1 MSCFIS
7 DFLYFAFLFLP
18 LCCTLLPPSL
28 HRCLWTTSITT
39 MTSHQGASYDF
50 VLITCCLI
58 FKATH
63 FHRDGHY
70 IYVIRG
76 WFCCC
81 CCCCWQP
88 WGSQISIS
96 PAAILMSHLCD
107 TTILRVHSS
116 QSNRPCASTNDNL
129 SPQTCQEVET
139 FTHMQV
145 QMQCTYQISECR
157 SIVHHYCCDESQ
169 HKVSGTDLSPPSCHK
184 TKQSKFKPG
193 RWNPIMGSSMI
204 TMTMKMLTKLE
215 QQYTDAKGIKK
226 QANSVKV
233 DWIHLAQKH
242 LTNSS

>member
-1 MSCFIS
+1 MWCQLAHNNFCPVLSFTFHVVS
-7 DFLYFAFLFLP
+7 FWHFSVSKSFFDSFFFRLNSFDLFGLFHVLFHLWLP
-18 LCCTLLPPSL
+18 LFCLSLSTLLCTLLPPSL

-76 WFCCC
+76 WLC
-81 CCCCWQP
+81 CCCCWQL

-96 PAAILMSHLCD
+96 PAAIMMRHLCD
-107 TTILRVHSS
+107 TTILQAHSS
-116 QSNRPCASTNDNL
+116 QSNRPCAPTNDKL

-139 FTHMQV
+139 LTHMQV
-145 QMQCTYQISECR
+145 QTQCTYTYQISECR

-169 HKVSGTDLSPPSCHK
+169 HKVSDTDLSPP
-184 TKQSKFKPG
+184 TVMKP
-193 RWNPIMGSSMI
+193 NKAS
-204 TMTMKMLTKLE
+204 
-215 QQYTDAKGIKK
+215 
-226 QANSVKV
+226 
-233 DWIHLAQKH
+233 
-242 LTNSS
+242 